1 MTYLRQRMIEDM
13 QIRNLSLNTQKRYL
27 DHVAAFAK
35 YFKKSPEYLG
45 LDEIRAYQL
54 HLVQIRRLSSSS
66 INIAVCALR
75 FLYRITLRRDWH
87 VERIVL
93 ARREQK
99 LPVVLSA
106 HEVVKFFHAIDSIK
120 YRAILMT
127 AYAAGLRISEVLG
140 LKFAD
145 IDSSR
150 MTIRVAQ
157 GKGKKDR
164 YVMLSPKLLAI
175 LRTYWKIAR
184 PSVWLFPGQ
193 DQSQPLSPS
202 TVRQVCQWAY
212 RAAGLKKKV
221 TPHTLRHSF
230 ATHLLEAGTDLRT
243 IQVLL
248 GHKSPVATARYTHIA
263 ITNISKTSSPLDSLP
278 DL

>member
-13 QIRNLSLNTQKRYL
+13 QIRNLSPNTQKRYL

-45 LDEIRAYQL
+45 IEDIRSYQL
-54 HLVQIRRLSSSS
+54 HLVQTKKLSSSS
-66 INIAVCALR
+66 LNIAVCALR
-75 FLYRITLRRDWH
+75 FLYRTTLRRNWV
-87 VERIVL
+87 VERVIP

-106 HEVVKFFHAIDSIK
+106 EEVVKFFNAIDSIK

-127 AYAAGLRISEVLG
+127 AYAGGLRISEVLR
-140 LKFAD
+140 LRFSD
-145 IDSSR
+145 IDRNR
-150 MTIRVAQ
+150 MTIRVEQ
-157 GKGKKDR
+157 GKGQKDR
-164 YVMLSPKLLAI
+164 YVMLSPKLLTI
-175 LRTYWKIAR
+175 LSTYWETAR
-184 PSVWLFPGQ
+184 PSIWLFPGQ
-193 DQSQPLSPS
+193 DQNQPLSPN
-202 TVRQVCQWAY
+202 TVRQVCQWAH
-212 RAAGLKKKV
+212 RAAGIKKKV

-248 GHKSPVATARYTHIA
+248 GHKSLASTARYTHIA
-263 ITNISKTSSPLDSLP
+263 IPNIQKTSSPFDSLP
-278 DL
+278 DM

>member
-1 MTYLRQRMIEDM
+1 MTHLRQRMIEDM

-54 HLVQIRRLSSSS
+54 HLVQKRRLSSSS

-106 HEVVKFFHAIDSIK
+106 EEVVKFFHAIDSIK

-150 MTIRVAQ
+150 MTIKVAQ
-157 GKGKKDR
+157 GKGRKDR
-164 YVMLSPKLLAI
+164 YVMLSPKLLVI

-193 DQSQPLSPS
+193 DQSQPLSPN
-202 TVRQVCQWAY
+202 TVRQVCRWAY

-263 ITNISKTSSPLDSLP
+263 ITNVSKTSSPLDSLP

>member
-45 LDEIRAYQL
+45 LDEIRVYQL

-99 LPVVLSA
+99 LPIVLSA

-193 DQSQPLSPS
+193 DQTQPLSPS